1 MARAIAGK
9 SGNRQRKLLRMKIS
23 HVMLGVSDIERSVN
37 FYRDQLGFTLQNR
50 FESFAFFDGGA
61 ITLALSGD
69 IWNYAGKAAG
79 AMQVV
84 LGVDNVKASYAALK
98 EKGVEFINE
107 PRNVN
112 GREWAANFRD
122 PDGHLLSIFGPPGD

>member
-1 MARAIAGK
+1 
-9 SGNRQRKLLRMKIS
+9 MKVS
-23 HVMLGVSDIERSVN
+23 HVMLGVSDFNRSVAY
-37 FYRDQLGFTLQNR
+37 YRDTLGFSLQQQ

-69 IWNYAGKAAG
+69 IWNHAGKAPG

-98 EKGVEFINE
+98 AKGVEFVNE

-112 GREWAANFRD
+112 GRDWAANFRD
-122 PDGHLLSIFGPPGD
+122 PDGHLLSIFGPPGE

>member
-1 MARAIAGK
+1 MI
-9 SGNRQRKLLRMKIS
+9 RKMS
-23 HVMLGVSDIERSVN
+23 HATIFVNNQDEALN
-37 FYRDQLGFTLQNR
+37 FYRDKLGFALQNR
-50 FESFAFFDGGA
+50 FESFAFFDGGT

-98 EKGVEFINE
+98 AKGVDFMNE
-107 PRNVN
+107 PRDVN

-122 PDGHLLSIFGPPGD
+122 PDGHLLSIFGPPGA